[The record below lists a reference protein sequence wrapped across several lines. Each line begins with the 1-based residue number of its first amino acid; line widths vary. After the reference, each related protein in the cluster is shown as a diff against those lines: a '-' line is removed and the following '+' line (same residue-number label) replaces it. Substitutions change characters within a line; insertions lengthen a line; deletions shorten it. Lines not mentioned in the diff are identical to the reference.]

1 MSAGGGNSLLKQVRH
16 RFASILARVFRV
28 RFGVAGVAVAAIV
41 ATALS
46 GASGWAQ
53 TQPEVSLETSETL
66 FTVLAAINT
75 CGYDQELSISDPL
88 RMQIRSEVG
97 KAVEDTAGARD
108 VIGPMCLFYRQ
119 HQTSDPAR
127 DLSMYVSLALYLEEP
142 PTFTLKVKPGELPP
156 DAAVAADIVPRMQ
169 AFYQRIGLHAIW
181 ERHRARY
188 TELTEVY
195 HVPLAKMTFDTE
207 IYLKM
212 PSAGYLGRRFT
223 IYLDAMGAPGQTNA
237 RNYASDYYVVISPT
251 SGTAIKMQQI
261 RHTYLHYL
269 LDPLALKN
277 ADSFKR
283 LEPLLVRLQDTP
295 MDEAFKS
302 NASLLVTECMVRAI
316 EARLSNLPEA
326 ERAQVINQADK
337 EGYVLTHYFYDAFG
351 RFEKDPAGMRNAYPE
366 LIAGIDVGKEI
377 KRVSQIEFASEA
389 TPELLHLAGGRKHRL
404 LLDAERRLAAGDK
417 ETAQK
422 LAQKALDEQE
432 EDPGRALF
440 ILAQVATANR
450 DMEGA
455 RKYFEQALQTAHEPK
470 VIAWSHIYLGRI
482 FDLKEDRLAAVDQY
496 RAALDA
502 AGGTL
507 PEAKLAAQ
515 RGLDQPYEPP
525 VARQPE

>member
-1 MSAGGGNSLLKQVRH
+1 
-16 RFASILARVFRV
+16 
-28 RFGVAGVAVAAIV
+28 
-41 ATALS
+41 
-46 GASGWAQ
+46 
-53 TQPEVSLETSETL
+53 
-66 FTVLAAINT
+66 
-75 CGYDQELSISDPL
+75 
-88 RMQIRSEVG
+88 
-97 KAVEDTAGARD
+97 
-108 VIGPMCLFYRQ
+108 
-119 HQTSDPAR
+119 
-127 DLSMYVSLALYLEEP
+127 
-142 PTFTLKVKPGELPP
+142 
-156 DAAVAADIVPRMQ
+156 
-169 AFYQRIGLHAIW
+169 
-181 ERHRARY
+181 
-188 TELTEVY
+188 LTEIY
-195 HVPLAKMTFDTE
+195 HAPLAKMTFDTE

-212 PSAGYLGRRFT
+212 PSAGYLGREFT
-223 IYLDAMGAPGQTNA
+223 VYLDAMGAPGQTNA

-251 SGTAIKMQQI
+251 AGTAIKMQQI

-283 LEPLLVRLQDTP
+283 LEPLLVRLQDAP

-302 NASLLVTECMVRAI
+302 NISLLVTECMVRAI
-316 EARLSNLPEA
+316 EARLSNAPEA
-326 ERAQVINQADK
+326 ERAQGINQADK
-337 EGYVLTHYFYDAFG
+337 EGYVLTRYFYDALG
-351 RFEKDPAGMRNAYPE
+351 RFEKDPEGLRNAYPG
-366 LIAGIDVGKEI
+366 LIAGIDVGKET
-377 KRVSQIEFASEA
+377 KRISQIEFASQA
-389 TPELLHLAGGRKHRL
+389 SPELLHLSGGRKQRL

-482 FDLKEDRLAAVDQY
+482 FDLKEDRIAAVDQY

-525 VARQPE
+525 VAKQPE

>member
-1 MSAGGGNSLLKQVRH
+1 MLAMRGNSPGKVVR
-16 RFASILARVFRV
+16 LAFVLSL
-28 RFGVAGVAVAAIV
+28 AVA
-41 ATALS
+41 LNL
-46 GASGWAQ
+46 GSGWAQ
-53 TQPEVSLETSETL
+53 NRTPVSLQISETL
-66 FTVLAAINT
+66 FTVLTAINT
-75 CGYDQELSISDPL
+75 CGYDQELNVSDPL
-88 RMQIRSEVG
+88 RAQIRAEVG
-97 KAVEDTAGARD
+97 KAVQNTAGAQD

-119 HQTSDPAR
+119 HQTAEPAR
-127 DLSMYVSLALYLEEP
+127 DLSQYVSLALYLEEP
-142 PTFTLKVKPGELPP
+142 PDFTLKVKAADLPP
-156 DAAVAADIVPRMQ
+156 DAEVVADIVPLLQ
-169 AFYQRIGLHAIW
+169 AFYQKIGLRAIW
-181 ERHRARY
+181 EHHRVRY
-188 TELTEVY
+188 TELTEIY
-195 HVPLAKMTFDTE
+195 HAPLAKMTFDTE

-212 PSAGYLGRRFT
+212 PSAGYLGREFT
-223 IYLDAMGAPGQTNA
+223 VYLDAMGAPGQTNA

-251 SGTAIKMQQI
+251 AGTAIKMQQI

-302 NASLLVTECMVRAI
+302 NTSLLVTECMVRAI

-326 ERAQVINQADK
+326 ERAQAINQADK

-351 RFEKDPAGMRNAYPE
+351 RFEKDPEGLRNAYPG
-366 LIAGIDVGKEI
+366 LIGAIDVGKEI
-377 KRVSQIEFASEA
+377 KRVSQIEFASVA
-389 TPELLHLAGGRKHRL
+389 SPELLHLSGGGKQRL
-404 LLDAERRLAAGDK
+404 LLDAERRLAVGDK
-417 ETAQK
+417 ETARK

-455 RKYFEQALQTAHEPK
+455 RRYFEQALQRAHEPK

-525 VARQPE
+525 VAKQPE